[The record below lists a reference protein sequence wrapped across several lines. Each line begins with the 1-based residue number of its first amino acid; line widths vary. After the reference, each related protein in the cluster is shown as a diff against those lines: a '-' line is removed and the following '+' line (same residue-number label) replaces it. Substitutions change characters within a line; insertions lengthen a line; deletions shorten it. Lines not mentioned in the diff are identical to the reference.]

1 MKYVKTY
8 ESFKVNKKEEELNEE
23 FLGDIFK
30 AAKGALK
37 NFLGGLMTPFKSLK
51 DDFKKGLKFEQV
63 KTKFVGAIDS
73 ILKVSTDNINK
84 AKDEGE
90 INQMIDAFRKQ
101 IDEKMAEFDKEIK
114 TVKES
119 KIFEGAVQDSLIG
132 GRVLF
137 GMLKD
142 EMTRLKGDFDK
153 KFAAAKDLNAKKQ
166 ARIAEIKAIVDGFK
180 KKINDEKLV
189 KAATD
194 KYKTD
199 NKIEGGGNKTVILD
213 WGDVEVEIKLPVETG
228 GRYEIIKSGSKKLV
242 LPDNRTLYCD
252 ISGEAKKGEKVE
264 FKKITVSSEAD
275 KPFQIDGK
283 DSYTTGNL
291 ERIAFDGKEVD
302 SYKFNSTESSSET
315 PDDVVAKELTPLK
328 NTDKMKKVAEVLPKI
343 IAKIDDEPT
352 MKKVTDALA

>member
-37 NFLGGLMTPFKSLK
+37 NFLGGLMAPFKSLK
-51 DDFKKGLKFEQV
+51 DDFKKGLKFEEV
-63 KTKFVGAIDS
+63 KTKFVGAINS

-137 GMLKD
+137 GMFKD

-153 KFAAAKDLNAKKQ
+153 KFAAAKDLNSKKQ

-180 KKINDEKLV
+180 KKINDEKLI
-189 KAATD
+189 KDATE
-194 KYKTD
+194 KYKTE
-199 NKIEGGGNKTVILD
+199 NKIEGGAT
-213 WGDVEVEIKLPVETG
+213 GDESTLLKSYGVE
-228 GRYEIIKSGSKKLV
+228 KKEDLV
-242 LPDNRTLYCD
+242 
-252 ISGEAKKGEKVE
+252 
-264 FKKITVSSEAD
+264 
-275 KPFQIDGK
+275 
-283 DSYTTGNL
+283 
-291 ERIAFDGKEVD
+291 GKEVR
-302 SYKFNSTESSSET
+302 YKTKAYDANKKPEEQPENIGKLKVLKVTPDGLFFDGEKEDFEKKMADVLPGAEQTET
-315 PDDVVAKELTPLK
+315 PDAVVAKELTPLK

-343 IAKIDDEPT
+343 IAKIDDDDT
-352 MKKVTDALA
+352 MKKVSDALA

>member
-137 GMLKD
+137 GMFKD

-153 KFAAAKDLNAKKQ
+153 KFAAAKDLNSKKQ

-194 KYKTD
+194 KYKTE
-199 NKIEGGGNKTVILD
+199 NKIESGGPT
-213 WGDVEVEIKLPVETG
+213 GDESTLLKSYGVE
-228 GRYEIIKSGSKKLV
+228 KKEDLV
-242 LPDNRTLYCD
+242 
-252 ISGEAKKGEKVE
+252 
-264 FKKITVSSEAD
+264 
-275 KPFQIDGK
+275 
-283 DSYTTGNL
+283 
-291 ERIAFDGKEVD
+291 GKEVR
-302 SYKFNSTESSSET
+302 YKTKAYDANKKPEEQSENIGKLKVLKVTPDGLFFDGEKEDFEKKMADVLPGAEQTET
-315 PDDVVAKELTPLK
+315 PDAVVAKELTPLK

-343 IAKIDDEPT
+343 IAKIDDDDT
-352 MKKVTDALA
+352 MKKVSDALA

>member
-8 ESFKVNKKEEELNEE
+8 ESFKSRNKESVNEE
-23 FLGDIFK
+23 FIGDIFK

-37 NFLGGLMTPFKSLK
+37 NFLGGLMAPFKSLK
-51 DDFKKGLKFEQV
+51 DDFKKGMKFEQV

-90 INQMIDAFRKQ
+90 INQMVDAFRKQ

-119 KIFEGAVQDSLIG
+119 KIHEGAVQDALIG

-137 GMLKD
+137 GMFKD

-153 KFAAAKDLNAKKQ
+153 KFAAAKDLNSKKQ

-180 KKINDEKLV
+180 KKINDEKLI
-189 KAATD
+189 KDATE
-194 KYKTD
+194 KYKTE
-199 NKIEGGGNKTVILD
+199 NKIEGGAT
-213 WGDVEVEIKLPVETG
+213 GDESTLLKSYGVE
-228 GRYEIIKSGSKKLV
+228 KKEDLV
-242 LPDNRTLYCD
+242 
-252 ISGEAKKGEKVE
+252 
-264 FKKITVSSEAD
+264 
-275 KPFQIDGK
+275 
-283 DSYTTGNL
+283 
-291 ERIAFDGKEVD
+291 GKEVR
-302 SYKFNSTESSSET
+302 YKTKAYDANKKPEEQPENIGKLKVLKVTPDGLFFDGEKEDFEKKMADVLPGAEQTET
-315 PDDVVAKELTPLK
+315 PDAVVAKELTPLK

-343 IAKIDDEPT
+343 IAKIDDDDT
-352 MKKVTDALA
+352 MKKVSDALA

>member
-8 ESFKVNKKEEELNEE
+8 ESFKSRNKESVNEE
-23 FLGDIFK
+23 FIGDIFK

-37 NFLGGLMTPFKSLK
+37 NFLGGLMAPFKSLK
-51 DDFKKGLKFEQV
+51 DDFKKGMKFEQV

-90 INQMIDAFRKQ
+90 INQMVDAFRKQ

-119 KIFEGAVQDSLIG
+119 KIYEGAVQDALIG

-137 GMLKD
+137 GMFKD
-142 EMTRLKGDFDK
+142 EMTRLKEDYDK
-153 KFAAAKDLNAKKQ
+153 KFTAAKDLNTKKQ

-194 KYKTD
+194 KYKTE
-199 NKIEGGGNKTVILD
+199 NKIESGGPT
-213 WGDVEVEIKLPVETG
+213 GDESTLLKSYGVE
-228 GRYEIIKSGSKKLV
+228 KKEDL
-242 LPDNRTLYCD
+242 
-252 ISGEAKKGEKVE
+252 I
-264 FKKITVSSEAD
+264 
-275 KPFQIDGK
+275 
-283 DSYTTGNL
+283 
-291 ERIAFDGKEVD
+291 GKEVR
-302 SYKFNSTESSSET
+302 YKTKAYDANKKPEEQPDNIGKLKVLKVTPEGLFFDGEKEDFEKKMADILPGEVKTENPEET
-315 PDDVVAKELTPLK
+315 VKTELGKIKT
-328 NTDKMKKVAEVLPKI
+328 NAEKMKKVGEVLPKI
-343 IAKIDDEPT
+343 IAKIDDEDT
-352 MKKVTDALA
+352 MKKVSDVLA

>member
-8 ESFKVNKKEEELNEE
+8 ESFKINKKEEELNEE
-23 FLGDIFK
+23 FLGDVFK

-37 NFLGGLMTPFKSLK
+37 NFLGGLLAPFKSLK
-51 DDFKKGLKFEQV
+51 DDFKKGLKFEEI
-63 KTKFVGAIDS
+63 KTKMNGALDTM
-73 ILKVSTDNINK
+73 LKNATANINK

-90 INQMIDAFRKQ
+90 INQMIDAFMKE

-114 TVKES
+114 AVKES
-119 KIFEGAVQDSLIG
+119 KIYEGKVQDALIG

-142 EMTRLKGDFDK
+142 EYNKVKADFDK
-153 KFAAAKDLNAKKQ
+153 KFAAAKDLNGKKQ
-166 ARIAEIKAIVDGFK
+166 MAVARIKAVVDGFK
-180 KKINDEKLV
+180 KKVNDEKLV

-264 FKKITVSSEAD
+264 FKKITVSSEGN

-291 ERIAFDGKEVD
+291 ERIVLDGKEVD

-315 PDDVVAKELTPLK
+315 PDAVVDKELTPLK

-343 IAKIDDEPT
+343 IAKIDDEET